1 MSTTGIQGSRKF
13 KLYRRCLPN
22 KMLSCFT
29 SQACKITRATI
40 DRLSD
45 HRHAP
50 NQLHANNSNQVSV
63 FFFLN
68 FLVPRNL
75 KRKVIEDE
83 NSLVF
88 FKTTK
93 RERNI
98 LLYKKRKKKEE
109 EIETYWRIPV
119 IRFHILHH

>member
-1 MSTTGIQGSRKF
+1 
-13 KLYRRCLPN
+13 
-22 KMLSCFT
+22 
-29 SQACKITRATI
+29 
-40 DRLSD
+40 
-45 HRHAP
+45 
-50 NQLHANNSNQVSV
+50 
-63 FFFLN
+63 
-68 FLVPRNL
+68 L

-93 RERNI
+93 REINI

-119 IRFHILHH
+119 IRYHILHH